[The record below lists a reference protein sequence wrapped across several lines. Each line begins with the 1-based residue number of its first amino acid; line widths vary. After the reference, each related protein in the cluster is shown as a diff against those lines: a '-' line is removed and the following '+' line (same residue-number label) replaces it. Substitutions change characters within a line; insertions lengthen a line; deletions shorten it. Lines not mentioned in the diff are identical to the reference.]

1 MLREGP
7 LQRCMYCG
15 QVFKLVRLRNEFSSE
30 MDYYSP
36 NFNVQWWQDM
46 PESEIPNTISF
57 QKANTHYEPSLFE
70 QPENTVFSLI
80 SSDEHDRVL
89 TDPAY
94 RIQRKAEADLKAKVY
109 LLAM

>member
-1 MLREGP
+1 
-7 LQRCMYCG
+7 
-15 QVFKLVRLRNEFSSE
+15 

-36 NFNVQWWQDM
+36 NFNIQWWQDM

-80 SSDEHDRVL
+80 SSD
-89 TDPAY
+89 
-94 RIQRKAEADLKAKVY
+94 
-109 LLAM
+109 